1 MSTPLD
7 PEALARLSL
16 HDSTHF
22 EIQLSQTKHRLDIL
36 QQWDIPSGSKVLE
49 LGCGQ
54 GDTTTVLAAA
64 VGEAGIVVA
73 VDPADLEYGEFTHRL
88 SMRFSL
94 RSIQPPVRPLY
105 RLALYPRS
113 STRSYPSRCTRL
125 ADSMDSTTTSRLS

>member
-36 QQWDIPSGSKVLE
+36 QQWDILSGSKVLE

-73 VDPADLEYGEFTHRL
+73 VDPADLEYGEFAQKL
-88 SMRFSL
+88 S
-94 RSIQPPVRPLY
+94 RSDFQ
-105 RLALYPRS
+105 A
-113 STRSYPSRCTRL
+113 
-125 ADSMDSTTTSRLS
+125 